1 MTNYRNK
8 KLKYFEQNLYI
19 IDFNNLNNFIN
30 NYIKLFIFNQIISWF
45 FFRNLLFSFDLI
57 LFLII
62 APT

>member
-30 NYIKLFIFNQIISWF
+30 NYF
-45 FFRNLLFSFDLI
+45 
-57 LFLII
+57 
-62 APT
+62 